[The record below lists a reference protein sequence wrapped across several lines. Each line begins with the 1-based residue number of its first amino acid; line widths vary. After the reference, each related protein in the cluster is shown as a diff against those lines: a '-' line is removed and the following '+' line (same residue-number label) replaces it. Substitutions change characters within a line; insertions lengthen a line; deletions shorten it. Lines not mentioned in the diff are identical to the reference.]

1 MTGPRQVFEYAV
13 LQVVPRVDRGER
25 FNAAVALY
33 CRQLDYLAIRAELD
47 TARLHA
53 LDLAAD
59 PEPIRQALQAST
71 QACAAASDAG
81 RDARGQ
87 FFRWLTAPR
96 STVIQ
101 PGPVHTGLTDDPA
114 AEHER
119 LVRLLVRPVAE
130 GSDGEPTSGDG

>member
-1 MTGPRQVFEYAV
+1 MTANAAVREVFEYAV
-13 LQVVPRVDRGER
+13 LQVVPRVERGEVL
-25 FNAAVALY
+25 NAGVVLY
-33 CRQLDYLAIRAELD
+33 CRQLDYLAVLTELD
-47 TARLHA
+47 ASRLAA
-53 LDLAAD
+53 LDRGCD
-59 PEPIRQALQAST
+59 PEPIRQALAATMRAGHEASAT
-71 QACAAASDAG
+71 G

-119 LVRLLVRPVAE
+119 LMRLLVRPLP
-130 GSDGEPTSGDG
+130 G